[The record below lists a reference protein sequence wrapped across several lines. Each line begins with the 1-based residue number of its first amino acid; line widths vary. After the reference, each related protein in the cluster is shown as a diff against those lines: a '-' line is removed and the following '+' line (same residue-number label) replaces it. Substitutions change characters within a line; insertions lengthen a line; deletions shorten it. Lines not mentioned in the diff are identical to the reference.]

1 MATGKIKWFNTQKGF
16 GFVTGDDGVD
26 AFVHHSEIQGEGFKD
41 LAEGQEIAYDVVE
54 SDKGPRATN
63 VRTP

>member
-16 GFVTGDDGVD
+16 GFVTGDDGID

-41 LAEGQEIAYDVVE
+41 LAEGQEIEYDLVE

-63 VRTP
+63 VRAT

>member
-41 LAEGQEIAYDVVE
+41 LAEGQEIEYEVVD
-54 SDKGPRATN
+54 SDKGPRAAN
-63 VRTP
+63 VRAT

>member
-41 LAEGQEIAYDVVE
+41 LAEGQEIEYDVVE
-54 SDKGPRATN
+54 SDKGPRAAN
-63 VRTP
+63 VRTT

>member
-41 LAEGQEIAYDVVE
+41 LAEGQEIEYELVE

-63 VRTP
+63 VRAT